1 MKISLFSLPSI
12 DWNKLALTLFPY
24 RKRSSDFFG
33 EFIPEGGEK
42 GTQGLVSSDPK
53 TSLLGLLANSK
64 NDRNKNHQAS
74 SQYNILY
81 NRSNSIE
88 E

>member
-1 MKISLFSLPSI
+1 MKTNLSFFLLLNY

-33 EFIPEGGEK
+33 EFIPEGGEN
-42 GTQGLVSSDPK
+42 GTHGLVSSDPK

-64 NDRNKNHQAS
+64 NDRKPNHQAS
-74 SQYNILY
+74 SQYNIF
-81 NRSNSIE
+81 IQ
-88 E
+88 

>member
-1 MKISLFSLPSI
+1 MSFFLLLNY

-33 EFIPEGGEK
+33 EFIPEGGEN

-64 NDRNKNHQAS
+64 NDRKPNHQAS
-74 SQYNILY
+74 SLYNIFKV
-81 NRSNSIE
+81 IQ
-88 E
+88 